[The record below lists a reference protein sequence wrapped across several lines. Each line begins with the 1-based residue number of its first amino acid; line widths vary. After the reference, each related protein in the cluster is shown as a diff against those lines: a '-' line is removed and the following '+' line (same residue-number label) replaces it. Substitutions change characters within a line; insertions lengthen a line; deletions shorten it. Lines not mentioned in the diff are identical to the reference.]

1 MEANN
6 VNPFQNVLKELSDLG
21 PYRLSKK
28 LSRLKSR

>member
-28 LSRLKSR
+28 NEQIEE